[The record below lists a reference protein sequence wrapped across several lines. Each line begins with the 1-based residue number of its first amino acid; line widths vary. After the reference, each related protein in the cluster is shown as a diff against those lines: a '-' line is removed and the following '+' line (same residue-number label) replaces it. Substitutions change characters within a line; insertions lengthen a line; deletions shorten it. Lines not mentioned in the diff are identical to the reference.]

1 MKYQSRSEIK
11 RRNERSKVRLA
22 RLGTFVVGAV
32 GMCAFTVVCLWVYV
46 GMPLWWA

>member
-22 RLGTFVVGAV
+22 RLGTFVVDAV

>member
-11 RRNERSKVRLA
+11 RRNIRRQERLA
-22 RLGTFVVGAV
+22 RLGTFVVDAV
-32 GMCAFTVVCLWVYV
+32 GMCAFTVVCLWVYA

>member
-1 MKYQSRSEIK
+1 MKYQSRSEVR
-11 RRNERSKVRLA
+11 RRNERNKVRLA
-22 RLGTFVVGAV
+22 RLGTFVVDVV

>member
-22 RLGTFVVGAV
+22 RLGTFVVDAV

-46 GMPLWWA
+46 GMPFWWV